1 MADTNLSVKMLAL
14 GIITKI
20 ATGMGPPFEKYNKI
34 LTAAVAS
41 VCADQKAMTRTAAL
55 NTLSAMG
62 EASGS
67 LDSLFPGLASAC
79 ETVNPVLRAAVLGWV
94 AEKFTADP
102 PPSTSD
108 LQPLASPV
116 VNCLEDRNGD
126 VRKAASAVLPFVV
139 ANTGADFVMD
149 QTSGLKP
156 ASRSTIIPL
165 IEKARA
171 NAPSAPTAAPAKA
184 APKAAATPAKARAP
198 AGRSVASPLP
208 SAVKPSA
215 APVRSLAM
223 KALSTAPSSRQP
235 VAHEDRP
242 SALPKPRM
250 GLVRPASSMS
260 SAPSASS
267 SSAKVVPFQSDA
279 PEPRAMRLKKDSTKW
294 ILEIGGRTDLTE
306 YLSHQMEHHASPEL
320 YSLLF
325 SKDHRAEEDHM
336 AALSMLTEFYDYR
349 AASIFGISEDEAR
362 AMQMANVDL
371 TLKYAGLKLLL
382 NNTQMVNRCLELITH
397 VSEAAARYEE
407 RFTDVEARLFVP
419 ALIFKVRPSHLIS
432 IDADG

>member
-1 MADTNLSVKMLAL
+1 
-14 GIITKI
+14 
-20 ATGMGPPFEKYNKI
+20 
-34 LTAAVAS
+34 
-41 VCADQKAMTRTAAL
+41 MTRSAAL
-55 NTLSAMG
+55 ATLSAMA
-62 EASGS
+62 EASGG

-79 ETVNPVLRAAVLGWV
+79 ETTNPVLRASVLGWV
-94 AEKFTADP
+94 AEKFAADP

-116 VNCLEDRNGD
+116 VHCLEDRNGD

-165 IEKARA
+165 IEKARGSG
-171 NAPSAPTAAPAKA
+171 PSAPVPGPSKSAPAKTA
-184 APKAAATPAKARAP
+184 SATPAKSRVAAPGRSAGSPAP
-198 AGRSVASPLP
+198 AFPRPA
-208 SAVKPSA
+208 AAA

-223 KALSTAPSSRQP
+223 KALSTAPSSRP
-235 VAHEDRP
+235 AVSHEDRP

-267 SSAKVVPFQSDA
+267 SSAKVVPYQSDV
-279 PEPRAMRLKKDSTKW
+279 PEPRLMRLKKDSTKW
-294 ILEIGGRTDLTE
+294 TLEIGGRTDLTE

-320 YSLLF
+320 FSQLF

-336 AALSMLTEFYDYR
+336 AALTTLSEFYDQR
-349 AASIFGISEDEAR
+349 APATFGIAEEEMR
-362 AMQMANVDL
+362 ALQMANVDL
-371 TLKYAGLKLLL
+371 TLKYAALKLLL
-382 NNTQMVNRCLELITH
+382 NNTQLVNRCLEVITN

-407 RFTDVEARLFVP
+407 RFSDAEARLFVP
-419 ALIFKVRPSHLIS
+419 ALVFKVRFRIMSFKKN
-432 IDADG
+432 